1 MSENLTD
8 DLAGMKLDQ
17 NLTNEQRVQ
26 RMQAQVK
33 KMDKVSC
40 SFCTAKWLQTTL
52 YLQNGYNHSCHH
64 PAPHKIPLEEVLKDP
79 AALHNS
85 VFKKQQ
91 RQKMIDG
98 ERPEECDYCWKI
110 EDLNKGYYSDR
121 HIKTTDDNWAW
132 DRFDEIANA
141 HPMQN
146 INPSYLEV
154 SFSNACNFACA
165 YCSPD
170 ISSKWMEDIKQNG
183 EYPLES
189 VGAAN
194 SLNYLETSGKYPFA
208 HNEENPYVDAF
219 WEWFPDVFKDLKV
232 FRITGGEPLMS
243 KDTWK
248 LIEWFKDKENKN
260 CTIAFNTNLGVPDK
274 LYDRF
279 IPAINSLVPK
289 FNRINV
295 FTSLES
301 TGDQAEYVRDGLNYE
316 KFISNLRRL
325 MNETTEVDVT
335 IMTTVNILA
344 LPSFKKFLLLF
355 LELRKEFKLGD
366 SWANSRLTLS
376 VNYLRWPKHL
386 SCTLLDQDERQ
397 LYAQELEELAKEYQV
412 DDTIEQETVFYL
424 EDINQINRFCEFL
437 KTSETDLHNRK
448 DFVSFVNAY
457 DIRRNKN
464 FSKTFPEYVHL
475 LEWKKDE

>member
-316 KFISNLRRL
+316 KFISN
-325 MNETTEVDVT
+325 
-335 IMTTVNILA
+335 
-344 LPSFKKFLLLF
+344 
-355 LELRKEFKLGD
+355 KEFKLGD

-464 FSKTFPEYVHL
+464 FSKTVPEYVHL

>member
-1 MSENLTD
+1 
-8 DLAGMKLDQ
+8 
-17 NLTNEQRVQ
+17 
-26 RMQAQVK
+26 
-33 KMDKVSC
+33 
-40 SFCTAKWLQTTL
+40 
-52 YLQNGYNHSCHH
+52 
-64 PAPHKIPLEEVLKDP
+64 
-79 AALHNS
+79 
-85 VFKKQQ
+85 
-91 RQKMIDG
+91 
-98 ERPEECDYCWKI
+98 
-110 EDLNKGYYSDR
+110 
-121 HIKTTDDNWAW
+121 
-132 DRFDEIANA
+132 
-141 HPMQN
+141 
-146 INPSYLEV
+146 
-154 SFSNACNFACA
+154 
-165 YCSPD
+165 
-170 ISSKWMEDIKQNG
+170 
-183 EYPLES
+183 
-189 VGAAN
+189 
-194 SLNYLETSGKYPFA
+194 
-208 HNEENPYVDAF
+208 
-219 WEWFPDVFKDLKV
+219 
-232 FRITGGEPLMS
+232 MS